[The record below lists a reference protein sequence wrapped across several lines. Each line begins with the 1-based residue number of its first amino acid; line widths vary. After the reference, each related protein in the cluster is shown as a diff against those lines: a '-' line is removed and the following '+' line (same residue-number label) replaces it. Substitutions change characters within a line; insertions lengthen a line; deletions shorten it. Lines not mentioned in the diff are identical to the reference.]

1 MWQGFPI
8 RPDQASTI
16 ARGVDHLYYFLTA
29 VDLFFTVLIFLT
41 IFYLAIKYRRRSEE
55 TKATQ
60 VEGNLT
66 LEVIWTII
74 PLGICAVTFLW
85 GSSLFI
91 RNSRPPEAAT
101 EIFVVGKQWMWKL
114 QHPEGPMEINELH
127 VPVRRP
133 IKLTMTSEDVIHNF
147 YVPAFRVQKD
157 VVPGMYTSIWF
168 EATSTGRYH
177 FFCNQYCGTNHA
189 VMGGYV
195 VVMSPDDYEQW
206 LSGGIRGE
214 SMASAGAKLYEQ
226 LACITC
232 HGTGKGP
239 PFVNLFGSPVKLTD
253 GTTVTADEAYIRESI
268 LYPSA
273 KIVAG
278 YQPLMPTYKGQVTEE
293 QILQLLAYIKSLSSG
308 GAAQPGKPNSYPP
321 NLEGGGHG
329 TGNQT
334 VGGQQSPATVP
345 VPKEP

>member
-1 MWQGFPI
+1 MLQGFPI

-16 ARGVDHLYYFLTA
+16 ARGVNQLYYFLTA
-29 VDLFFTVLIFLT
+29 VDLFFTALIFLT
-41 IFYLAIKYRRRSEE
+41 IFYFAVKYRRGA
-55 TKATQ
+55 KQAKVTQ
-60 VEGNLT
+60 VEGSVP
-66 LEVIWTII
+66 LEVLWTII
-74 PLGICAVTFLW
+74 PLGICVITFLW
-85 GSSLFI
+85 GSSLYI
-91 RNSRPPEAAT
+91 RNSRPPEAST

-127 VPVRRP
+127 VPVGRP

-157 VVPGMYTSIWF
+157 VLPGMYTSIWF
-168 EATSTGRYH
+168 QATKTGQYH

-189 VMGGYV
+189 LMGGYV
-195 VVMSPDDYEQW
+195 DVMSPDDYEQW
-206 LSGGIRGE
+206 LSGGLRGE
-214 SMASAGAKLYEQ
+214 TMVSAGAKLYEQ

-239 PFVNLFGSPVKLTD
+239 PFVDLFDKRVKLSD
-253 GTTVTADEAYIRESI
+253 GTTVIADEAYIRESI

-278 YQPLMPTYKGQVTEE
+278 YQALMPTYKGQVTEE

-308 GAAQPGKPNSYPP
+308 GPSQSVKVQGNSPS
-321 NLEGGGHG
+321 LEGGGEHG
-329 TGNQT
+329 GNKS
-334 VGGQQSPATVP
+334 VGGQQSPAAVP
-345 VPKEP
+345 APKGP